1 MEEALRRHDR
11 IAFAERRRRRVMTGF
26 SWGEGCGCTYD
37 TSSDGGEY
45 KALAEARERRHEEHH
60 AILEKEIEQKEAS
73 TEKDEDSDD
82 DSEFDYLLDE
92 DLPSSTNDDNDDGPS
107 FSLRQLEEER
117 MAELQWQAMMQGMI
131 RAHGFGEHRQ
141 MHPKRILTAAG
152 LGMKRNHNNNI
163 PESVV
168 LHLYDPESDICG
180 ELDLTLEDLSKS
192 YKGTMFMR
200 SSGRSVLLMNTDLI
214 QQHIVPSSDA
224 GFPTISDLPALLAIK
239 NGSIVTMLL
248 GHQQLARENL
258 DNWLYHTGVLKTDPP
273 PFDELCRIR
282 PEEEA
287 LHENMMREKA
297 MATAAAIQQEDI
309 FSCGVKGCNKTYHHK
324 HIGIANE
331 EQDGKLLSEETTI
344 PEK

>member
-1 MEEALRRHDR
+1 
-11 IAFAERRRRRVMTGF
+11 MTGF

-37 TSSDGGEY
+37 TASDGGEY

-60 AILEKEIEQKEAS
+60 RRLLEKEEEEEEE
-73 TEKDEDSDD
+73 EKKKAAIHKHDDDDDSDD

-92 DLPSSTNDDNDDGPS
+92 DVPSSSTNGDDG
-107 FSLRQLEEER
+107 FSLRKLEEER

-131 RAHGFGEHRQ
+131 RVHGFGEHRQ
-141 MHPKRILTAAG
+141 MHPNRLLTAAG

-168 LHLYDPESDICG
+168 LHLYDPESDICA
-180 ELDLTLEDLSKS
+180 ELDLALEDLSKS
-192 YKGTMFMR
+192 YKGTIFMR

-214 QQHIVPSSDA
+214 EHHIVPSSDA
-224 GFPTISDLPALLAIK
+224 GFPTVSDLPALLAIK
-239 NGSIVTMLL
+239 NGSIITMLL
-248 GHQQLARENL
+248 GYEQLARENVE
-258 DNWLYHTGVLKTDPP
+258 NWLYHTGVLKTDPP

-287 LHENMMREKA
+287 LHENMMQEKA
-297 MATAAAIQQEDI
+297 MATAAAIQEEDI

-324 HIGIANE
+324 HIGIVNE
-331 EQDGKLLSEETTI
+331 EQDGKLISEETTTSST
-344 PEK
+344 PENK